1 MSRLLSHYLPSF
13 RDEAAVNLLSLRVRV
28 ERHEPPPALQFTK
41 HSAMLVINAE
51 HMFQATLWVASP
63 ARRTVSMLGKNTVK
77 DYLIQRWSFLT
88 VLLFHNVLP
97 ESKCKYQENNTVTT
111 AVPSAQVHSK
121 LWYYQDGSTLSSPT
135 MQQLD
140 LLVFFSSIKRSSS
153 CTMFISMQSL
163 GYLFGTLKKVAISS
177 FL

>member
-28 ERHEPPPALQFTK
+28 ERHEPPPELQFTK

-63 ARRTVSMLGKNTVK
+63 ARRTVSRLGKNTVK
-77 DYLIQRWSFLT
+77 DYLIQRWSFFNSPAISQRT
-88 VLLFHNVLP
+88 AW
-97 ESKCKYQENNTVTT
+97 KCKYQENNTVTT
-111 AVPSAQVHSK
+111 AVPTAQVHSK

-140 LLVFFSSIKRSSS
+140 LLVFFSSIKWSSS
-153 CTMFISMQSL
+153 CTTFISMQSL

>member
-51 HMFQATLWVASP
+51 HMFQATLWVALP

-97 ESKCKYQENNTVTT
+97 ESANIKKTILSPQQCQVPKCTANYGTT
-111 AVPSAQVHSK
+111 RTAAPCHPPPCNS
-121 LWYYQDGSTLSSPT
+121 LTCWY
-135 MQQLD
+135 
-140 LLVFFSSIKRSSS
+140 FFP
-153 CTMFISMQSL
+153 Q
-163 GYLFGTLKKVAISS
+163 
-177 FL
+177 